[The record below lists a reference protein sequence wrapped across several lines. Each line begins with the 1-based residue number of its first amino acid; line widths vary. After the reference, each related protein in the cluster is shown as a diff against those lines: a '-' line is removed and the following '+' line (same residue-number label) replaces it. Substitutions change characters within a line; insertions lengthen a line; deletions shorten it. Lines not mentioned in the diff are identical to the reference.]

1 MEDLLP
7 PVAAIILCIE
17 DEVDLREVLV
27 EEMRDAGY
35 YVIEA
40 TDGVEALVVLKHTQP
55 DLILCDIAMP
65 RMDGYQ
71 LLQHIRENHTELAG
85 VPFIFLT
92 AQDRIEQIVSG
103 KHAGADDY
111 LVKPV
116 NFDLML
122 ATIDA
127 HLRQVQRL
135 RLLMETET
143 EQARATAVLKVENGA
158 GKVFQRISKTLD
170 LITTG
175 IVLLDGNAKILLM
188 NNTAKTVITK
198 AACPEISAMFKQDTW
213 RHAAI
218 RKAISAAQQGEDYI
232 GYLSLACHDGQRDIL
247 LTICALNTE
256 ITDDNDPVVALFFS
270 HAGHHELVP
279 FRALD
284 ALFQLTPMES
294 RVAWAFA
301 QGLRSEKI
309 AQTFNISITTVA
321 FHKRNI
327 FQKTQTNRQADL
339 VALLLTLPATTQ

>member
-7 PVAAIILCIE
+7 PAAAIILCIE

-35 YVIEA
+35 DVIEVA
-40 TDGVEALVVLKHTQP
+40 NGEEALVVLEHTQP

-71 LLQHIRENHTELAG
+71 LLQHIRDNSPELAG

-92 AQDRIEQIVSG
+92 AQDQVGQIVQG

-116 NFDLML
+116 SFDLML
-122 ATIDA
+122 ATIEA
-127 HLRQVQRL
+127 RLRQVQRL
-135 RLLMETET
+135 RSLIETQT
-143 EQARATAVLKVENGA
+143 THAYNTVLKVENAA
-158 GKVFQRISKTLD
+158 GTLFQRISETLD

-175 IVLLDGNAKILLM
+175 IVLLDGNAKILLI

-198 AACPEISAMFKQDTW
+198 AACPEIAAMFKQSRW

-218 RKAISAAQQGEDYI
+218 RQAISAAQQGEDYI
-232 GYLSLACHDGQRDIL
+232 GYLSLACDEGQRDIL

-256 ITDDNDPVVALFFS
+256 ITDSNDPVVALFFS
-270 HAGHHELVP
+270 HAGHHQQVP
-279 FRALD
+279 FRALA

-301 QGLRSEKI
+301 QGLRSEII
-309 AQTFNISITTVA
+309 AQTFSISITTVA

-339 VALLLTLPATTQ
+339 VALLLSLPATTQ

>member
-7 PVAAIILCIE
+7 SVAPIILCIE
-17 DEVDLREVLV
+17 DEIDLREVLV

-35 YVIEA
+35 YVIEVSN
-40 TDGVEALVVLKHTQP
+40 GEEALVVLEHTQP

-71 LLQHIRENHTELAG
+71 LLQHIRDNHPELAG

-92 AQDRIEQIVSG
+92 AQDRVGQIVHG

-122 ATIDA
+122 ATIEA
-127 HLRQVQRL
+127 RLRQVQRL
-135 RLLMETET
+135 RSLMETET
-143 EQARATAVLKVENGA
+143 TQARTAVLKVEGGA

-198 AACPEISAMFKQDTW
+198 AACPEIAAMFKQTIW

-232 GYLSLACHDGQRDIL
+232 GYLSLACDDGQRDIL
-247 LTICALNTE
+247 LTICALSTE
-256 ITDDNDPVVALFFS
+256 ITDGSDPVVALFFS
-270 HAGHHELVP
+270 HAGHHERVP
-279 FRALD
+279 FRALE

-301 QGLRSEKI
+301 QGMRSEII